1 MSLSTYVSVYI
12 SVIYFYLSIY
22 CTYHPFIVYL
32 SSIYIHHI
40 SVHFYLPPTCIDV
53 FIINLPIISSVSNP
67 LPCINQLIYPSV
79 YPYICHPFLSPVP
92 IIHLYLSNHVS
103 MYHLT
108 IYYLSSLSLSLL
120 LSLPQSTDQPPTNT
134 MVGPPHLSHGRWR
147 KLDRGP

>member
-1 MSLSTYVSVYI
+1 MSLSTYVSIYI
-12 SVIYFYLSIY
+12 SVIYFYLLYLSSIY
-22 CTYHPFIVYL
+22 CL

-67 LPCINQLIYPSV
+67 LPCINQLIYPRV